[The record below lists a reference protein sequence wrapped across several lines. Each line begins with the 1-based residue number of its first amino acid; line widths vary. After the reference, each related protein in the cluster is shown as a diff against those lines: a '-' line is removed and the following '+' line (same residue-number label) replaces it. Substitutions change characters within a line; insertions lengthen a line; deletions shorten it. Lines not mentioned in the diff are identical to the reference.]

1 MKHILYESNMAK
13 FFSQNFHDKE
23 FKRACQALLY
33 KGYDVSRI
41 PSSAIVKMAPM
52 EAFKLKGKKG
62 DAYFKFWFAKGGKF
76 AFCTWANTMI
86 DDYFNWEK
94 DKRRNII
101 GNAPYKYRYEG
112 SNDEIGNMEWCYLIK
127 YEDMPTV
134 KDLQTARKESRK
146 NATALI
152 KNSEYR
158 KMNLERYA
166 KILKENNFSDG
177 SEANFVKNIIQP
189 LDTNVYKRYGFI
201 PMIISWRNFRD
212 PLAEYI
218 NTLDG
223 LIQTLIEY
231 DFQLSRLEDAGYKY
245 EWEIEHIK
253 SAAGNLLKYA
263 KEVNKNDS
271 ATRIKS
277 FIEAVTKDSKKYR
290 EFVAYLSS
298 PENNRGANDCKLN
311 LPNFQLLLGEIDKSG
326 DIFWKRI
333 TSGRVVLTL
342 AKLDV
347 IMTTL
352 SEMYHLIDGNR
363 FITKLASY
371 FEDFENYGTCD
382 EFKITNKEL
391 QILQKMMIY
400 VKMLNSL

>member
-1 MKHILYESNMAK
+1 
-13 FFSQNFHDKE
+13 
-23 FKRACQALLY
+23 
-33 KGYDVSRI
+33 
-41 PSSAIVKMAPM
+41 
-52 EAFKLKGKKG
+52 
-62 DAYFKFWFAKGGKF
+62 
-76 AFCTWANTMI
+76 
-86 DDYFNWEK
+86 
-94 DKRRNII
+94 
-101 GNAPYKYRYEG
+101 
-112 SNDEIGNMEWCYLIK
+112 MEWCYLIK

-177 SEANFVKNIIQP
+177 SEANFVKNVIQP
-189 LDTNVYKRYGFI
+189 IDTNVYKRYGFI
-201 PMIISWRNFRD
+201 PMIISWRNFRA

-231 DFQLSRLEDAGYKY
+231 DFQLSRIEDAGYKY

-253 SAAGNLLKYA
+253 SAAGDLLKYA
-263 KEVNKNDS
+263 KDVNKNDS

-277 FIEAVTKDSKKYR
+277 FIEAVTKDSKKYQ
-290 EFVAYLSS
+290 EFVAYVSS

-311 LPNFQLLLGEIDKSG
+311 LPNFQLLLGEISKSG

-333 TSGRVVLTL
+333 TSGRVILTF

-352 SEMYHLIDGNR
+352 SEMYNLNDNNR
-363 FITKLASY
+363 FIAKLASY

-382 EFKITNKEL
+382 EFKNTNKEL